1 MKTTARPRVVAIGAS
16 AGGLDAFQKLIE
28 NLPVDTGMAFVL
40 LSHILRG
47 SNSLLPELLARS
59 TTMPVIQVRDGM
71 QLVANHIYIIP
82 PDKLMGIRA
91 GSLFLTPR
99 PATGANNAIDH
110 FLFSLADDHAPGS
123 VGIILSGEGSDGAEG
138 IKILKEESGGV
149 TMAQEPAS
157 AASKSMP
164 IKAIEIDHVDHIL
177 SPEEIAHQLAAMS
190 GRDSD
195 FAQRPLKVMWMSE
208 ARRIGRDVGPIGR

>member
-1 MKTTARPRVVAIGAS
+1 MKTTVEPRVVAIGAS

-28 NLPVDTGMAFVL
+28 NLPVNTGMAFVL

-47 SNSLLPELLARS
+47 SNSLLPEILARS

-71 QLVANHIYIIP
+71 QLVANYIYIIP
-82 PDKLMGIRA
+82 PDKLMEIQA
-91 GSLFLTPR
+91 GTLLLTPR
-99 PATGANNAIDH
+99 PAQGANNAIDH
-110 FLFSLADDHAPGS
+110 FLFSLADDHAQGS

-149 TMAQEPAS
+149 TMAQEPAT

-177 SPEEIAHQLAAMS
+177 SPQEIAHQLAAMS
-190 GRDSD
+190 
-195 FAQRPLKVMWMSE
+195 LSE
-208 ARRIGRDVGPIGR
+208 ATLGPTSLKLIWMTKPGRT